1 MTDTHTATSKKLTEA
16 LNLVLADSYALMV
29 NTHNAHWN
37 VEGPGF
43 FALHAAF
50 EEQYTNLFTAIDEIA
65 ERIRALG
72 GYAMGSLPEFSE
84 TARLDNLQAPM
95 KEGDFVRALLKGN
108 EKTVTD
114 AKMTRDLA
122 ADEEDKETEDLMIER
137 ITYHEKTIWMLKSF
151 LGG

>member
-1 MTDTHTATSKKLTEA
+1 MAKKSIKKSDKLIKA

-43 FALHAAF
+43 FALHTAF
-50 EEQYTNLFTAIDEIA
+50 EEQYTNLFTAVDEIA
-65 ERIRALG
+65 ERIRALS
-72 GYAMGSLPEFSE
+72 GYAMGSLTDFAE
-84 TARLDNLQAPM
+84 TARLDNLSAPM

-114 AKMTRDLA
+114 AKMVRDLA
-122 ADEEDKETEDLMIER
+122 ADLEDKETEDLMIGR